1 MWLSRRAYYPT
12 LHRQSIKQLGPAAK
26 MEAWALYLRSAQK
39 GCGALYRAGDG
50 SRSWYGVEHGPYRE
64 PSRVQPAATHT
75 LLLPGSKESPVY
87 TCCPG
92 ITVRSSYSYYQICL
106 GLDRNLQHHPDHST
120 IRQKTLSCAFFPS
133 QEIPSIGQ
141 KLPRARSVCYLSF
154 PSGWPKNQLRAD
166 TLKLFAKW
174 N

>member
-1 MWLSRRAYYPT
+1 MWLSRRAYCPT
-12 LHRQSIKQLGPAAK
+12 LHRQSIKQLGPVAK
-26 MEAWALYLRSAQK
+26 MEAWALYLRSSQK
-39 GCGALYRAGDG
+39 GCGALYRTGDG
-50 SRSWYGVEHGPYRE
+50 CWYGVEHGSYRE
-64 PSRVQPAATHT
+64 PSRVQPAATHI

-120 IRQKTLSCAFFPS
+120 FRQKTLSCAFFFS

-141 KLPRARSVCYLSF
+141 KLPQGQICVLSQFPQWLAQEPAQSRHAQNVC
-154 PSGWPKNQLRAD
+154 
-166 TLKLFAKW
+166 
-174 N
+174 